1 MKVYIIYDRYE
12 HDEWFQIYNICKSIE
27 EVKKVY
33 KEILIDFLEYG
44 PDDCHSFQCQE
55 VEVTDD
61 QLKILEDYM
70 NGDESDEGYDLMVQ
84 IYDDCR
90 WCQYPDTNCLFC
102 TDGCSDNV
110 EVFEEYMSE
119 QYPDIE
125 EESDEW
131 FELQEEFYNDEDLYK
146 TELEKYIDRNYQL

>member
-12 HDEWFQIYNICKSIE
+12 GNEWFSIYNICKSVD
-27 EVKKVY
+27 EVRQVY
-33 KEILIDFLEYG
+33 KQSLINFITYG

-70 NGDESDEGYDLMVQ
+70 KGDESDEGYALMEK

-90 WCQYPDTNCLFC
+90 WCARPDSNCLFC
-102 TDGCSDNV
+102 TDGCTDNY
-110 EVFEEYMSE
+110 EVFTEYMIE
-119 QYPDIE
+119 QHPDVE
-125 EESDEW
+125 AESDDW
-131 FELQEEFYNDEDLYK
+131 YDLQTEFYNDDNLYEA
-146 TELEKYIDRNYQL
+146 ELEKYIDRNYQI

>member
-12 HDEWFQIYNICKSIE
+12 QDEWFQIYNICKSVD

-33 KEILIDFLEYG
+33 KKSLIDFCEYG

-55 VEVTDD
+55 VEVNED

-70 NGDESDEGYDLMVQ
+70 NGDESEEGYELMVQ
-84 IYDDCR
+84 IYDECR

-119 QYPDIE
+119 QHPDIE

-131 FELQEEFYNDEDLYK
+131 YELQEEFYDDEDLYE
-146 TELEKYIDRNYQL
+146 TELTKYIDRNYQL